1 MELDKQNIDTG
12 QNEAMQ
18 SLPLKRKLAFAM
30 GDIGNNFSWTFVSSY
45 LMYFWTDVLGV
56 STGFSGTIMLISR
69 FWDAVNDPIIGTM
82 ADRTRSRWGCY
93 RPWILLA
100 AVPLAIVNILAFTAF
115 PIASQ
120 TDRN

>member
-45 LMYFWTDVLGV
+45 LKIGRASCRERVLIQV
-56 STGFSGTIMLISR
+56 
-69 FWDAVNDPIIGTM
+69 
-82 ADRTRSRWGCY
+82 
-93 RPWILLA
+93 
-100 AVPLAIVNILAFTAF
+100 
-115 PIASQ
+115 
-120 TDRN
+120 